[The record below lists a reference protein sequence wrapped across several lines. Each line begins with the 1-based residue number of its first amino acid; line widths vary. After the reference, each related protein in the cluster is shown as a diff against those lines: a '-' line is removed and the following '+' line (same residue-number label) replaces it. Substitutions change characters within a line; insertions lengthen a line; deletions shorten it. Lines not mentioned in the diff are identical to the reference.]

1 MLGRHCEGCSGSR
14 GAGTP
19 VLSPLPPASRALPSA
34 RAWLPQVTRGQWGA
48 GAWGDNLSLTPCT
61 VPFISPGVTP
71 HAPSPPVHGGPHGS
85 GVHLRDRSS
94 GTDLCG
100 WEMDPDPSRDWDRGE
115 GSAVGLKGVPSHHC
129 PCRVLQRMWVSWEL
143 QGAHKLGPC

>member
-1 MLGRHCEGCSGSR
+1 MGGRGLGGQFVPHTLYC
-14 GAGTP
+14 AFY
-19 VLSPLPPASRALPSA
+19 LP
-34 RAWLPQVTRGQWGA
+34 
-48 GAWGDNLSLTPCT
+48 WGDS
-61 VPFISPGVTP
+61 S
-71 HAPSPPVHGGPHGS
+71 HAPGGPHGS

-94 GTDLCG
+94 GTDLSG

-143 QGAHKLGPC
+143 QGAPKLGPC